1 MAFANRLKKYR
12 TDLGLKQEELAD
24 KIGVSQKTIS
34 SWETGRSEPV
44 MGEVV
49 KLCKIFDCS
58 IADLTETREKKVG
71 EITIEDVYAKIPQMD
86 LDSVKHLIDYCYKLL
101 EQKKQKAQLEDEI
114 AKLNDQLAILKHKY
128 EEYK

>member
-1 MAFANRLKKYR
+1 MAFANKLKKYR
-12 TDLGLKQEELAD
+12 TDLKLKQEELAD

-71 EITIEDVYAKIPQMD
+71 EITTEDIYAKLPTMELESIR
-86 LDSVKHLIDYCYKLL
+86 HLITYAEKICHQKSEKQYL
-101 EQKKQKAQLEDEI
+101 EDQILNLRYQLEI
-114 AKLNDQLAILKHKY
+114 LNKKY
-128 EEYK
+128 EDLK

>member
-1 MAFANRLKKYR
+1 MAFANKLKKYR
-12 TDLGLKQEELAD
+12 TDLKLKQEELAD

-71 EITIEDVYAKIPQMD
+71 EITIEDIYAKLPTMEMESIR
-86 LDSVKHLIDYCYKLL
+86 HLITYAEKICHQKSEKQYL
-101 EQKKQKAQLEDEI
+101 EDQILNLRYQLEI
-114 AKLNDQLAILKHKY
+114 LNKKY
-128 EEYK
+128 EDLK